1 MLRVGANEVLTSGVF
16 DFVTESGLSLSKD
29 SYNAPGEPLKNEV
42 PAGPLFFRDAA
53 VMVDGEFFLKRLES
67 LTGPQSAKGAVRC
80 LAAMCHKHVERV
92 RRNLYRVF
100 FYDCEPFSKKLFNPI
115 SRKTIDYA
123 KSPVYTFRTEL
134 HNLLRHERKFALRL
148 GRLRDDEN
156 CRWVIS
162 SIKMNQLIKGEIS
175 MTDLLESDLKPNLRQ
190 KQVDQKIG
198 LDIASLA
205 YKKLV
210 DTIILISGDA
220 DFVPAAKLARREG
233 IDFILDPMGMDI
245 QPELFE
251 HIDGCHSVL
260 KETKR
265 KRHTK
270 AKS

>member
-1 MLRVGANEVLTSGVF
+1 
-16 DFVTESGLSLSKD
+16 
-29 SYNAPGEPLKNEV
+29 
-42 PAGPLFFRDAA
+42 
-53 VMVDGEFFLKRLES
+53 MVDGGFFLKRLES
-67 LTGPQSAKGAVRC
+67 LTGPQPAKAVVRC

-92 RRNLYRVF
+92 NRNLYRVF

-123 KSPVYTFRTEL
+123 KSPVYKFRTEL
-134 HNLLRHERKFALRL
+134 HDLLRHERKFALRL

-162 SIKMNQLIKGEIS
+162 SDKMNALIRGEITMS
-175 MTDLLESDLKPNLRQ
+175 ALSEDNLIPNLRQ

-220 DFVPAAKLARREG
+220 DFVPVAKLARREG

-260 KETKR
+260 KETQR
-265 KRHTK
+265 KRPARGKH
-270 AKS
+270 